1 MGSVGNANEKR
12 RTHVEYRGIEEFLA
26 GCQQGF
32 LQIITLDGP
41 EKTL

>member
-1 MGSVGNANEKR
+1 VGNANGER

-26 GCQQGF
+26 GHQHGF
-32 LQIITLDGP
+32 LRIITLDGP